1 MQNFLLKSL
10 VERIKN
16 QDMSAFPLVFDE
28 FKKLISHYAVKLH
41 YEDASSE
48 LTLFL
53 IELMY
58 NIKLSKFPDD
68 DGDDL
73 KRYIAVSIKN
83 KYITLLSQRAK
94 SQSFGENLLEGC
106 CGYTEDY
113 DDQFCFAQG
122 MERLNEM
129 QKIVVIYHFVY
140 GYSIAEIA
148 ARFNITRQA
157 VNKTKNHA
165 LAILREAL
173 TNYEAFFV

>member
-1 MQNFLLKSL
+1 MQNFVLKSL
-10 VERIKN
+10 IERLKK
-16 QDMSAFPLVFDE
+16 QDMSVFPLIFDE
-28 FKKLISHYAVKLH
+28 FKRLISFYGVKLH

-53 IELMY
+53 IELLY

-83 KYITLLSQRAK
+83 KYIALSMAK
-94 SQSFGENLLEGC
+94 NKSLCFAEELLEGS
-106 CGYTEDY
+106 YSYNEEL
-113 DDQFCFAQG
+113 DDRFCFAQG

-129 QKIVVIYHFVY
+129 QKIIIIYHFIY
-140 GYSIAEIA
+140 GYSIVEIA
-148 ARFNITRQA
+148 ERFNISRQA
-157 VNKTKNHA
+157 VNKTKNRA

-173 TNYEAFFV
+173 

>member
-10 VERIKN
+10 VKRVKN

-28 FKKLISHYAVKLH
+28 FKKLISFYAAKLH

-58 NIKLSKFPDD
+58 NIRLSKFPDD

-83 KYITLLSQRAK
+83 RYITLLTARAK
-94 SQSFGENLLEGC
+94 SQSLCENLLEGC
-106 CGYTEDY
+106 CGCNEEL
-113 DDQFCFAQG
+113 DDRFCFAQG
-122 MERLNEM
+122 MEQLNKM
-129 QKIVVIYHFVY
+129 QKIIVIYHFIY

-148 ARFNITRQA
+148 ARFNISRQA
-157 VNKTKNHA
+157 VNKTKNQA

-173 TNYEAFFV
+173 QNYEAYFA